1 MAERPHH
8 SYVPPLRFHFL
19 TRFYDAV
26 VRRTTREAVFK
37 EALLTQLGGAPGER
51 LLDVGCGTG
60 TLSVALA
67 HRFPQARVIGL
78 DADAAALAI
87 ARHKAA
93 GAGVELG
100 FERACA
106 ERMPFSSG
114 FFDTA
119 VSSLFFHHLTR
130 DAKAAA
136 LAEIFRVL
144 KPRGSLHVADWG
156 RPTGL
161 AMRAAF
167 LPVQMLDG
175 WDTTGDSVAG
185 ILPDLMSQAGFADV
199 RHRQDFATA
208 LGTMA
213 LYSAAKRSSI
223 CSTSTVNF
231 EPVSSPSEL
240 SQTASVSSGL
250 SSE

>member
-8 SYVPPLRFHFL
+8 AYTPPLRFHVL

-26 VRRTTREAVFK
+26 VRWTTREAVFK
-37 EALLTQLGGAPGER
+37 ESLLTQLGGAPGER

-67 HRFPQARVIGL
+67 RRFPQARVIGL

-87 ARHKAA
+87 ARDKAT
-93 GAGVELG
+93 GTGVELG
-100 FERACA
+100 FEQAYA
-106 ERMPFSSG
+106 DRMPFSSG

-119 VSSLFFHHLTR
+119 MSSLFFHHLTR

-156 RPTGL
+156 RPSSPL
-161 AMRAAF
+161 MRVAF
-167 LPVQMLDG
+167 LPVHALDG
-175 WDTTGDSVAG
+175 WETTRDSVAG
-185 ILPDLMSQAGFADV
+185 VLPGMMAQAGFADV
-199 RHRQDFATA
+199 RHRRDFATI

-213 LYSAAKRSSI
+213 LYSALKP
-223 CSTSTVNF
+223 
-231 EPVSSPSEL
+231 E
-240 SQTASVSSGL
+240 G
-250 SSE
+250 